1 MSWARSQTLTVT
13 MLVALGL
20 AADGFASEAAAGR
33 WNEKDRVAGAAAL
46 QAEPF
51 RLLDVRLLPG
61 PFQRAM
67 ELDRQYLRSLDVDR
81 LLHSFRLAAGLPSQA
96 KPYGGWMAPQHNSRG
111 EFVGL
116 FLSACAE
123 MYASTGVASCDP

>member
-51 RLLDVRLLPG
+51 RLQDVRSVNSPRDPIRCVPVYELPG
-61 PFQRAM
+61 A
-67 ELDRQYLRSLDVDR
+67 D
-81 LLHSFRLAAGLPSQA
+81 
-96 KPYGGWMAPQHNSRG
+96 
-111 EFVGL
+111 
-116 FLSACAE
+116 
-123 MYASTGVASCDP
+123 